1 MCTEKVIHRQHSS
14 ADAAISIQAETFFG
28 PMFKRLFVWKFIT
41 LALAKLLHSSKGT
54 LKSAKPAKCL
64 LFSLAQSVLFQS
76 SSEYKQIHL
85 IPWMAKKNCT
95 FFRHCIF
102 LLLFLC
108 HHKPCGVDST
118 MWTIGNEW
126 SKIFDCEIR
135 YDCLRWKRECKL
147 DDRTNCGRFPTSVDS
162 LVRNPKG
169 WTIRASTVFE
179 LVATDFIIVRGSS
192 ELRNSS
198 IQKKMRQTFL
208 LQFA

>member
-1 MCTEKVIHRQHSS
+1 M
-14 ADAAISIQAETFFG
+14 DG
-28 PMFKRLFVWKFIT
+28 
-41 LALAKLLHSSKGT
+41 
-54 LKSAKPAKCL
+54 
-64 LFSLAQSVLFQS
+64 
-76 SSEYKQIHL
+76 
-85 IPWMAKKNCT
+85 KKNCT

-198 IQKKMRQTFL
+198 IQKNARNICAAVCVIINEFGSTSYKWMKIVDFGFCLNLRWFFMNSTSPELKRQR
-208 LQFA
+208 